1 MSTIEAESSYLKI
14 DSSNIQNILLSG
26 DAFIAIQNTFC
37 FQTVKIEA
45 DEIKMHINKSQAASN
60 VYKLNLK
67 YYPFNIQQTSKVF
80 KLTNYN
86 CCLER
91 SARSTKPFQCAF
103 FSPIKYNSQ
112 STTEQPKNLTS
123 SNNNTDTNV
132 QFKRKNL
139 EW

>member
-1 MSTIEAESSYLKI
+1 MSTIGAESSYLKI
-14 DSSNIQNILLSG
+14 DSSNIQNIMLSG

-67 YYPFNIQQTSKVF
+67 YYPCNIQQASKVF

-86 CCLER
+86 CCL
-91 SARSTKPFQCAF
+91 
-103 FSPIKYNSQ
+103 
-112 STTEQPKNLTS
+112 
-123 SNNNTDTNV
+123 
-132 QFKRKNL
+132 
-139 EW
+139 